1 MAHHFRSYTPEQP
14 HLLPP
19 APQDWLSEDH
29 LAYAVRDVV
38 QQLDL
43 SAFQAGYSPD
53 GRGAPPFDPVF
64 LVSLLLY
71 AWCNH
76 LYSSRK
82 IARLCRD
89 DLGGRFLAA
98 GHTPDY
104 RCINDF
110 RLRHGVALQALF
122 LESVRLC
129 QEAGMVSLVHVA
141 IDGTKIAAN
150 ASKHKAMSYGRME
163 TEEARLKVEI
173 EKMLQRA
180 AAEDAQEDAE
190 YGKERQGSLFTDE
203 IARRQSRLEK
213 LREAKAALE
222 AQAKAAAAAKQ
233 AEREAKERAR
243 AAAGERKLGGRKPA
257 DPDTVKPKEKAQR
270 NFVDPESRI
279 MKGGD
284 GAFIQGY
291 NGQAAVDRDHQVI
304 TACDLTDQAADAPH
318 LLDMVYQSAANT
330 GGHPGTCSGDPGY
343 FSADNVTQVEGLGI
357 TVLIP
362 PDRQR
367 HGTPAEPAAPLSETA
382 LAALSVADRMRHQ
395 ISTAAGRAEY
405 AHRKKTVEPV
415 FGQIKGCPGHPGF
428 RQFLRRGREKC
439 RQEWHWACAAHNL
452 GKYMRFQRHLR
463 LLEVGSAVPA

>member
-1 MAHHFRSYTPEQP
+1 MSRHFRSYSPEQP

-43 SAFQAGYSPD
+43 TAFRADYFAD
-53 GRGAPPFDPVF
+53 GRGAPPYDPEL
-64 LVSLLLY
+64 LVSILLY

-76 LYSSRK
+76 IYSSRK
-82 IARLCRD
+82 IARICRD

-98 GHTPDY
+98 GHTPDH
-104 RCINDF
+104 RCINGF
-110 RLRHGVALQALF
+110 RLRHGKALQSLF
-122 LESVRLC
+122 LQSVRLC

-141 IDGTKIAAN
+141 VDGTKVAAN

-163 TEEARLKVEI
+163 AEEARLTAEI

-180 AAEDAQEDAE
+180 ATEDAREDAE
-190 YGKERQGSLFTDE
+190 FGKDQQGSLFSEE
-203 IARRQSRLEK
+203 IARRQGRLAK
-213 LREAKAALE
+213 LQEAKEALQ
-222 AQAKAAAAAKQ
+222 AQARAAAEAKK
-233 AEREAKERAR
+233 AEREAKERER
-243 AAAGERKLGGRKPA
+243 AAAGKRKLGGKKPP
-257 DPDTVKPKEKAQR
+257 DPETVKPKDRAQR

-284 GAFIQGY
+284 GAFLQGY

-318 LLDMVYQSAANT
+318 LQPMVDQSCTNT
-330 GGHPGTCSGDPGY
+330 GRHPTTCSADPGY
-343 FSADNVTQVEGLGI
+343 FSAANVTTLEGAGI
-357 TVLIP
+357 EVLIP

-367 HGTPAEPAAPLSETA
+367 HGTPIEPAPPLPPEV
-382 LAALSVADRMRHQ
+382 LASLTVANRMRHQ
-395 ISTAAGRAEY
+395 TSTAVGRAGY
-405 AHRKKTVEPV
+405 ADRKKTVEPT

-428 RQFLRRGREKC
+428 RQFLRRGLEKC
-439 RQEWHWACAAHNL
+439 REEWHWVCATHNF
-452 GKYMRFQRHLR
+452 GKYIR
-463 LLEVGSAVPA
+463 LVGRSLGSAVPA

>member
-1 MAHHFRSYTPEQP
+1 MARHFRSYTPEQP

-43 SAFQAGYSPD
+43 SAFYTGYSPD
-53 GRGAPPFDPVF
+53 GRGAPAFDPEL

-76 LYSSRK
+76 VYSSRK

-98 GHTPDY
+98 GQTPDH
-104 RCINDF
+104 RCINEF
-110 RLRHGVALQALF
+110 RLRHGAALQALF

-129 QEAGMVSLVHVA
+129 QEAGMVSLVHLAV
-141 IDGTKIAAN
+141 DGTKLAAN

-163 TEEARLKVEI
+163 EDEARLTAEI
-173 EKMLQRA
+173 AKMLQRA

-190 YGKERQGSLFTDE
+190 FGKEGQGSLFTEE
-203 IARRQSRLEK
+203 IARREGRVAK

-222 AQAKAAAAAKQ
+222 AEAKAAAAVKK
-233 AEREAKERAR
+233 AEREAKDQERV
-243 AAAGERKLGGRKPA
+243 AAGKRRAGGKKPA
-257 DPDTVKPKEKAQR
+257 DPETVKPKGKAQR

-284 GAFIQGY
+284 GAWVQGY
-291 NGQAAVDRDHQVI
+291 NGQAAVDRDCQVI

-318 LLDMVYQSAANT
+318 LPNMLTQSAANT
-330 GGHPGTCSGDPGY
+330 GCHPEICSADPGY
-343 FSADNVTQVEGLGI
+343 FSAANVAALETAGI
-357 TVLIP
+357 EALIP

-367 HGTPAEPAAPLSETA
+367 HGTPAEPAPPLSPEE
-382 LAALSVADRMRHQ
+382 LAQLPVADRMRHQ
-395 ISTAAGRAEY
+395 TSTARGRAEY
-405 AHRKKTVEPV
+405 AHRKGTVEPV
-415 FGQIKGCPGHPGF
+415 FGQIKGCPGHPGC
-428 RQFLRRGREKC
+428 RQFLRRGLKKC
-439 RQEWHWACAAHNL
+439 REEWHWVCAAHNFT
-452 GKYMRFQRHLR
+452 KYMRMAWISR
-463 LLEVGSAVPA
+463 GSAVPE